1 VSTRRTSRRA
11 TGEWVAEIDVHN
23 AGDDSLHSFALSLLA
38 CASLDDVC
46 AQATAHAARVFD
58 AQRASLRLGQT
69 AELSC
74 GDNLPLMH
82 AGRRLGCLE
91 LVERRRPADADR
103 QCRVDRGAALL
114 AAAIAAHSA
123 TEPARP
129 ARESARGEAAELGN
143 DLIATLSH
151 DMRTPLASIKG
162 YASALLLDDA
172 GWDAATRVEFL
183 QAIEAESDHL
193 DQLITAILDSAAIE
207 AGVLPIEVEPV
218 LLPRLIRRVVERFSR
233 RDERRRFVVK
243 LPPELSVVE
252 ADATR
257 IEQVLT
263 NLIDNAV
270 KYSPDGGAIVVR
282 GEVRE
287 RDVLVQVIDQG
298 IGIAPEDVAK
308 LFERFFR
315 AGAVGSRTVAGAGL
329 GLPISDAIV
338 RAHGGR
344 IWAES
349 ALGRGATLSF
359 TIPRAQH
366 LEQRLTADE

>member
-1 VSTRRTSRRA
+1 V
-11 TGEWVAEIDVHN
+11 
-23 AGDDSLHSFALSLLA
+23 DDSLHSFALDLLA
-38 CASLDDVC
+38 CTSLDDVLVR
-46 AQATAHAARVFD
+46 ATAHAARLFD
-58 AQRASLRLGQT
+58 AQRVSVRLGRDAET
-69 AELSC
+69 AR
-74 GDNLPLMH
+74 GDTLPLIH
-82 AGRRLGCLE
+82 AGMQVGCLE
-91 LVERRRPADADR
+91 LVERRQPADAEC
-103 QCRVDRGAALL
+103 QSRVERAAALL

-123 TEPARP
+123 GEPAR
-129 ARESARGEAAELGN
+129 EHARGEAAELGN

-162 YASALLLDDA
+162 FASALLLDDVE
-172 GWDAATRVEFL
+172 WDSDTRVEFL

-193 DQLITAILDSAAIE
+193 DHLITDILDSAAIE

-218 LLPRLIRRVVERFSR
+218 LLPRLIRRVVERFSHR
-233 RDERRRFVVK
+233 SEHHRFVVK
-243 LPPELSVVE
+243 LPSELSVVE
-252 ADATR
+252 ADAQR

-270 KYSPDGGAIVVR
+270 KYSPDGGTIVVR
-282 GEVRE
+282 GEVRA

-315 AGAVGSRTVAGAGL
+315 AVAVGSRTVAGTGL

-344 IWAES
+344 IWAAS
-349 ALGRGATLSF
+349 TPGRGATLSF
-359 TIPRAQH
+359 TIPRAQD
-366 LEQRLTADE
+366 LERRLTADE